1 MSEMLA
7 NQYFMV
13 RKFSEAETA
22 YEKVLIKDP
31 LNKAVRKKLIVC
43 YAHNCKVRKALE
55 LFYRLI
61 REDIRVIINTDVVA
75 DDCPC
80 PELINKFELSKK
92 SELSYVETLE
102 VFGILWLF
110 CDINKSVEF
119 FEKLKEYN
127 PKENI
132 YKEILSIYSSY
143 NLEKIKAF

>member
-1 MSEMLA
+1 
-7 NQYFMV
+7 
-13 RKFSEAETA
+13 
-22 YEKVLIKDP
+22 
-31 LNKAVRKKLIVC
+31 
-43 YAHNCKVRKALE
+43 
-55 LFYRLI
+55 
-61 REDIRVIINTDVVA
+61 
-75 DDCPC
+75 
-80 PELINKFELSKK
+80 
-92 SELSYVETLE
+92 VETLE